1 MSTIWRLENPAVLVD
16 REWEGEIIVMNT
28 LAGDTHLLEPVAAFV
43 YRLLQGGAQSEAT
56 LAKRLAVD
64 LDPADVGDAR
74 ALVNSTL
81 LEFSRLGLIASA
93 PVENR

>member
-64 LDPADVGDAR
+64 LDPTDVGDAR
-74 ALVNSTL
+74 ALVNSAL
-81 LEFSRLGLIASA
+81 LEFLRLGLIASA